1 MEHIAESG
9 MGQKLM
15 QKTLE
20 HEMESQGPAGLMGM
34 AGQFLGGEG
43 GGNHTSHQSYND
55 EEGHH
60 ERREEH
66 RSSGG
71 DGDDDNDDEHRESHR
86 VEERVSREDED
97 GGREERY
104 SHAQVEESHSESHG
118 GLAGMASKMFHHHEE
133 EKKPADPTGEMI
145 SEGLLLATIP
155 PDSIIVSLQLI
166 GQFIQVLISR
176 ARGSSTRPV
185 SRTRTIR
192 LVRRLL
198 DTPISTW
205 VRE

>member
-1 MEHIAESG
+1 MDNIMEHIAESG

-145 SEGLLLATIP
+145 SEGLDFARERFLHQTGVEDQDDKIGEALA
-155 PDSIIVSLQLI
+155 
-166 GQFIQVLISR
+166 GYAHKYMENR
-176 ARGSSTRPV
+176 
-185 SRTRTIR
+185 
-192 LVRRLL
+192 
-198 DTPISTW
+198 
-205 VRE
+205 